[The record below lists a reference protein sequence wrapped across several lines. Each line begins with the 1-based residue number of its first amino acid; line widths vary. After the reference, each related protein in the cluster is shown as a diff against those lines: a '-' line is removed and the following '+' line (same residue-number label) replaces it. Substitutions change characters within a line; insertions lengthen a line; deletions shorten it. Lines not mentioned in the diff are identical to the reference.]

1 MNPQLAFR
9 LVKIAFPGLLFASGF
24 ALAQQY
30 PLIDMLAGKVVDKVN
45 GFELRAAVGRA
56 RQAEVAARA
65 GTGAVVAQRS
75 RCAQGIHQPHRSAS
89 GEQDVRVRD
98 DPVTAVARINRRT
111 R

>member
-1 MNPQLAFR
+1 MNLQLAFR

-45 GFELRAAVGRA
+45 ASSCE
-56 RQAEVAARA
+56 QAEVAARA
-65 GTGAVVAQRS
+65 GTGAVAAQRS

-89 GEQDVRVRD
+89 GEQDV
-98 DPVTAVARINRRT
+98 
-111 R
+111 